1 MMNCQQ
7 VRPMIHAYVDG
18 ELDVAQ
24 MIEMEQHVSQ
34 CASCGELDRSIRA
47 LRTVVSTQAPYYKAP
62 QHLRELPQAVVAA
75 RTTSTAARFPK
86 SGMLTVAC
94 LLLVGAIGFWGGM
107 LSNPAQKNYSPMESV
122 VVAHIRSLQVEHAV
136 DVVSTDRHTVKPWF
150 QGRLDYSP
158 LVVDLSEKGFK
169 LSGGR
174 LDYLTD
180 RPIAAIVYYRRSHAI
195 NLFCWP
201 SSTDGE
207 SSLRRLATQGFH
219 LRNWQS
225 AGMTYWAISDLND
238 KELDQFVELIKAGN
252 PPGVVE

>member
-24 MIEMEQHVSQ
+24 MIEIEQHVHE
-34 CASCGELDRSIRA
+34 CANCSELDRN
-47 LRTVVSTQAPYYKAP
+47 LRTLRSVVQTKAPYYKAP
-62 QHLRELPQAVVAA
+62 QHLRELPQTLVTQ
-75 RTTSTAARFPK
+75 RPSHAARFPK

-107 LSNPAQKNYSPMESV
+107 LSNRGQKLYSSMDSV
-122 VVAHIRSLQVEHAV
+122 VAAHIRSLQVEHAV

-180 RPIAAIVYYRRSHAI
+180 RPIAAIVYYRRFHAI

-201 SSTDGE
+201 SSAALD
-207 SSLRRLATQGFH
+207 SSIHRLAAQGFH

-225 AGMTYWAISDLND
+225 GGMTYWAVSDLND
-238 KELDQFVELIKAGN
+238 EELDQFVELIKAGN